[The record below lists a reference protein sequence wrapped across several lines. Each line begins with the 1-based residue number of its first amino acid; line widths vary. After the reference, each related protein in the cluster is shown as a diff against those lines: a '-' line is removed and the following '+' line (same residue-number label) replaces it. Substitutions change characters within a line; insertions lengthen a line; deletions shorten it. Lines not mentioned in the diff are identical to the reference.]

1 MEARVGAHLF
11 EFQICFFSPEAKGGK
26 FVPAFA
32 FTTVTILP
40 RDNYLPQPA
49 WLQEKMSEERAVT
62 ARLGKVP
69 VGWF

>member
-1 MEARVGAHLF
+1 M
-11 EFQICFFSPEAKGGK
+11 
-26 FVPAFA
+26 PAFA

-40 RDNYLPQPA
+40 WDNYLPQPA
-49 WLQEKMSEERAVT
+49 WLQEKMSEERAVM